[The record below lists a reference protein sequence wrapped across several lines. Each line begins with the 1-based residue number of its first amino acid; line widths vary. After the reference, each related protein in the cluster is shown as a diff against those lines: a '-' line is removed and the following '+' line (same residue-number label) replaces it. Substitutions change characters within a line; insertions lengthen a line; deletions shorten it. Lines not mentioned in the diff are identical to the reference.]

1 MEEAM
6 DLFPEKSFAM
16 NERHEI
22 KELHHTGQHYW
33 LEAHSPTN
41 TPATLTASVLG
52 FVKRVQANAT
62 TANSS
67 ISSFPLKGRARAN
80 QHEVCFELL

>member
-1 MEEAM
+1 M
-6 DLFPEKSFAM
+6 
-16 NERHEI
+16 
-22 KELHHTGQHYW
+22 ELHHTGQHY
-33 LEAHSPTN
+33 LPETHCPTN
-41 TPATLTASVLG
+41 TLTALTASVLG

-67 ISSFPLKGRARAN
+67 VSFPFNSRARAN